1 MTTAASLSALPVSI
15 QLHIAAAVG
24 ALLLGP
30 VALWSRKGSPVH
42 RSAGYVWVGL
52 MLSAAVTSLFIRDF
66 RLPNIAGYTPIHLVT
81 VLTFVGVGTG
91 ITAAVQRRIG
101 VHQRAMRRTYIGGC
115 LVAGAFALAPSRFL
129 GHWLWVQTLGWA

>member
-1 MTTAASLSALPVSI
+1 MPTAASLSALPMSV

-24 ALLLGP
+24 ALVLGP

-52 MLSAAVTSLFIRDF
+52 MLTAAITSLFIRDF

-81 VLTFVGVGTG
+81 VLTFTGLSVGIV
-91 ITAAVQRRIG
+91 AALKRRIST
-101 VHQRAMRRTYIGGC
+101 HQKTMRRTYIGGC
-115 LVAGAFALAPSRFL
+115 LVAGAFALLPSRFL